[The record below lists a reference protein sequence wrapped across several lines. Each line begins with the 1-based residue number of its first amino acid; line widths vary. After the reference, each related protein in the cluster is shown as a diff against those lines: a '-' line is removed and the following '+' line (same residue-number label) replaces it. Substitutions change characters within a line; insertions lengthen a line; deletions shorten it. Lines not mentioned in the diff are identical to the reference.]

1 MRQLFGVVDA
11 DACVRGGP
19 MSIAVSLRVSD
30 YPFSANITRNL
41 VPMADA
47 CGLFPALWHPESLA
61 ADPTGEYAL
70 AYDLIGP
77 LEAGL
82 AQLHG
87 IRRSPTTTC
96 SRRSTTSSTSDRSGR
111 DGGAGRSPSGSVAV
125 AACPGTTT

>member
-30 YPFSANITRNL
+30 YPFSANITGNL

-87 IRRSPTTTC
+87 NEYADLEPANGWG
-96 SRRSTTSSTSDRSGR
+96 SRT
-111 DGGAGRSPSGSVAV
+111 VLLK
-125 AACPGTTT
+125 AATDLLVMCRLYPNAEVIVR

>member
-1 MRQLFGVVDA
+1 
-11 DACVRGGP
+11 
-19 MSIAVSLRVSD
+19 MSIDVSLRVSD

-77 LEAGL
+77 IEAGL
-82 AQLHG
+82 GQLHANEYADLEPANG
-87 IRRSPTTTC
+87 WG
-96 SRRSTTSSTSDRSGR
+96 SRT
-111 DGGAGRSPSGSVAV
+111 VLLK
-125 AACPGTTT
+125 AATDLLVMCRLYPNAEVIVR